1 MGIKKYSL
9 EEEESDGLRACEPSV
24 QEGVTKRRVDMADVM
39 RQSVTLED
47 FHKELSG
54 MIYDFYHPQA

>member
-1 MGIKKYSL
+1 MGIKKYPL
-9 EEEESDGLRACEPSV
+9 EEEDSGGLMVCEPTL
-24 QEGVTKRRVDMADVM
+24 QETVTKRRVNMADVM